1 MALSHRRSFK
11 DPIDLPQ
18 TCRHCKKP
26 GGEDLKKEWGC
37 DEPTSHAQLWIPCQ
51 DCPREG
57 ECATC
62 HGDGWEEIRV
72 CPQKLVW
79 PEAWELLGLHAYW
92 PEALPFAG
100 GIYDQ
105 PAGYVAAMRWLDY
118 VEGMLRDEIQRDLER
133 EQRMR
138 ESRGGARG

>member
-18 TCRHCKKP
+18 SCRLCKKP
-26 GGEDLKKEWGC
+26 GCEDLKKEWGC
-37 DEPTSHAQLWIPCQ
+37 DEPTAHAQLWIPCQ
-51 DCPREG
+51 GCPETG

-62 HGDGWEEIRV
+62 HGDGWEAIHD
-72 CPQKLVW
+72 CPQKVVW
-79 PEAWELLGLHAYW
+79 PEAVELLHLHAYW
-92 PEALPFAG
+92 PEAVPFSG
-100 GIYDQ
+100 GIYEQ

-118 VEGMLRDEIQRDLER
+118 VGGMLRDEIQRDLER